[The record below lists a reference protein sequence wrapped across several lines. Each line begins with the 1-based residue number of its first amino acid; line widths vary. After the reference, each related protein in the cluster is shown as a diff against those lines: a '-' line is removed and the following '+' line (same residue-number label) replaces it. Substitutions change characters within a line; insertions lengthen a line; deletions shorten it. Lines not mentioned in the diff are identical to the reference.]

1 VFYNSRKR
9 PKELFFFQD
18 IRYHNSQLKIPNTS
32 FNSGGAKVSET
43 RGKTRGST
51 KVTSNPQLKLEK
63 HPSMSDRL
71 TL

>member
-18 IRYHNSQLKIPNTS
+18 ISYHNSQLKIPNTS
-32 FNSGGAKVSET
+32 FNSGGAKFSEI
-43 RGKTRGST
+43 RGST